1 MGVSLWLQLLL
12 EEVIN
17 SSDLSPEVSGLVEM
31 LWAEALGRLEDTL
44 LRPVGMMSLNDVSA
58 VSWKQVLPGKP
69 ASCLWFRGLR
79 LV

>member
-17 SSDLSPEVSGLVEM
+17 SNSLSPEVSGLVEM
-31 LWAEALGRLEDTL
+31 LWTEALGRLEDTL
-44 LRPVGMMSLNDVSA
+44 LRPVGMISLNDVSA

-69 ASCLWFRGLR
+69 AFCLWLRGLC

>member
-1 MGVSLWLQLLL
+1 M

-17 SSDLSPEVSGLVEM
+17 SNALSPEVSGLVEM

-58 VSWKQVLPGKP
+58 VPWKQVLPGKP
-69 ASCLWFRGLR
+69 AFCLWLRGLC
-79 LV
+79 LI

>member
-1 MGVSLWLQLLL
+1 MQLLL

-17 SSDLSPEVSGLVEM
+17 SNALSPEVSGLVEM

-58 VSWKQVLPGKP
+58 VPWKQVLPGKP
-69 ASCLWFRGLR
+69 AFCLWLRGLC
-79 LV
+79 LI

>member
-1 MGVSLWLQLLL
+1 MLL

-17 SSDLSPEVSGLVEM
+17 SNALSPEVSGLVEM

-58 VSWKQVLPGKP
+58 VPWKQVLPGKP
-69 ASCLWFRGLR
+69 AFCLWLRGLC
-79 LV
+79 LI